1 MTVLRC
7 ILHHH
12 TLQARSHTNRRP
24 FLFLLGHFRVGTDF
38 LFSYKN
44 LVADGA
50 ASCSTQWRHA
60 SYRGALVYDHRSSRS
75 HTSRDSNM
83 RFLFII
89 LCDSHKNSQPHP
101 HLLTFP
107 SLPPFYLFILYFFIV
122 DCVAYTLAGD
132 GKGKKVWKKKKKKRG
147 KIMYQSKWLYFIDLW
162 GTYVYNNYFI
172 WLDFLL
178 IEHSTWSAIRIQ
190 RTRCDELSF
199 PQKRMLRSFKI
210 LVIRLCFVVDGWL
223 DGCIA
228 TSWKKW
234 K

>member
-1 MTVLRC
+1 MTVLRR

-75 HTSRDSNM
+75 HTSRDSNT

-162 GTYVYNNYFI
+162 ATYVYNNYFI